1 VRAIVIE
8 PTEARTRLVL
18 RDVPDPVPGPADLL
32 VKVRATALNRA
43 DLRRAPTHFTQGER
57 NASAA
62 IAGLEMAGEVVGFGA
77 AVSGF
82 RLGDRVMAMTGA
94 GYAELAVV
102 DHRLVIPVPARFDW
116 AQAAATPTVF
126 VTAHDAL
133 VSQGRLTAGQRVLI
147 QGASTGTGIA
157 AVQIA
162 RAWKAGRVFGT
173 AGTEDKL
180 ARLRDLGCDTPI
192 NYRTGDVAKAV
203 VDGTDGRG
211 ADLII
216 DLVGRGA
223 LAVNIAAAAIK
234 GRIICVGR
242 VGGTTDEINLDEFSR
257 KRIVMTGTT
266 FRTRSFEERAATVR
280 RFREEVIP
288 LFEAGD
294 IAPVLDARE
303 FNLEQAEEA
312 QAYMAENRHFGKII
326 LRVA

>member
-1 VRAIVIE
+1 MRAIVIE
-8 PTEARTRLVL
+8 PAATGARLAL
-18 RDVPDPVPGPADLL
+18 RDVPDPVAGPTDLL
-32 VKVRATALNRA
+32 VKVRSTSVNRA
-43 DLRRAPTHFTQGER
+43 DLRRAVTHFTQGER
-57 NASAA
+57 NTSAA

-94 GYAELAVV
+94 GYAELAIV
-102 DHRLVIPVPARFDW
+102 DHRLVIPVPGRFDW
-116 AQAAATPTVF
+116 AQAGATPTVF

-133 VSQGRLTAGQRVLI
+133 VAQGGLIAGQRVLI

-162 RAWKAGRVFGT
+162 HAWKAGHVFGT
-173 AGTEDKL
+173 AGTEDKRQ
-180 ARLRDLGCDTPI
+180 RLRALGCDTPI
-192 NYRTGDVAKAV
+192 DYRNADIGKAV
-203 VDGTDGRG
+203 MDGTEGRG

-223 LAVNIAAAAIK
+223 VAANIAAAAIR

-257 KRIVMTGTT
+257 KRIRMTGTT

-280 RFREEVIP
+280 RFRDEVVP
-288 LFEAGD
+288 LFESGA
-294 IAPVLDARE
+294 IAPVLDARS
-303 FNLEQAEEA
+303 FRMEQAEEA
-312 QAYMAENRHFGKII
+312 QAYMAENKHFGKIV
-326 LRVA
+326 LHVA

>member
-8 PTEARTRLVL
+8 PVETRTRLVL

-32 VKVRATALNRA
+32 VKVRATSLNRA
-43 DLRRAPTHFTQGER
+43 DLRRAATHFTQGER

-62 IAGLEMAGEVVGFGA
+62 IAGLEMAGEVVGLGT

-82 RLGDRVMAMTGA
+82 RVGDRVMAMTGA

-102 DHRLVIPVPARFDW
+102 DHRLVLPVPAKFDW
-116 AQAAATPTVF
+116 AQAGATPTVF

-133 VSQGRLTAGQRVLI
+133 ISQGALTAGQSVLI

-162 RAWKAGRVFGT
+162 KAWKAGHVFGT

-192 NYRTGDVAKAV
+192 NYRTDDIAKTV
-203 VDGTDGRG
+203 MVGTNNRG
-211 ADLII
+211 ADLVI

-223 LAVNIAAAAIK
+223 VAANVAAAAIK
-234 GRIICVGR
+234 GKIICVGR

-280 RFREEVIP
+280 RFRDQVIP
-288 LFEAGD
+288 LFEAGV
-294 IAPVLDARE
+294 IAPVLDARS
-303 FNLEQAEEA
+303 FDLEQAEEA
-312 QAYMAENRHFGKII
+312 QAYMTENKHFGKII

>member
-1 VRAIVIE
+1 LRAIVIE
-8 PTEARTRLVL
+8 PAGTQTRLIL

-32 VKVRATALNRA
+32 VKVRASALNRA
-43 DLRRAPTHFTQGER
+43 DLRRAATHFTQGER
-57 NASAA
+57 GASAA
-62 IAGLEMAGEVVGFGA
+62 IAGLEMAGQVVGLGA

-94 GYAELAVV
+94 GYAELVV
-102 DHRLVIPVPARFDW
+102 IDHRLVIPVPARLDW

-133 VSQGRLTAGQRVLI
+133 VSQGALASGQRVLI

-157 AVQIA
+157 AVQLA

-180 ARLRDLGCDTPI
+180 ARLRELRCDTTI

-203 VDGTDGRG
+203 MAGSEGRG

-234 GRIICVGR
+234 ATIICVGR

-257 KRIVMTGTT
+257 KRILMRGTT
-266 FRTRSFEERAATVR
+266 FRTRSFEERVATVR
-280 RFREEVIP
+280 RFCDEVIP
-288 LFEAGD
+288 LFEAGE

-303 FNLEQAEEA
+303 FDLAQAEEA
-312 QAYMAENRHFGKII
+312 QAYMAENRHFGKIV